1 MAGIGH
7 CEEVLEYVL
16 DGIPVCWP
24 WILAVHCDFFRRIR
38 NVGSQ
43 ALSTDTSD
51 CQLHFGSVCQR
62 PCLAIPM
69 KRFAKPRCIED
80 VIDNHANPEL
90 LLVMEVETGI
100 NL

>member
-1 MAGIGH
+1 MCASCDTALVFASPCDRIAIEEYDVSTCRFAILLIEMAGIGH

-51 CQLHFGSVCQR
+51 CQLHFGVSVA
-62 PCLAIPM
+62 LA
-69 KRFAKPRCIED
+69 
-80 VIDNHANPEL
+80 
-90 LLVMEVETGI
+90 
-100 NL
+100 